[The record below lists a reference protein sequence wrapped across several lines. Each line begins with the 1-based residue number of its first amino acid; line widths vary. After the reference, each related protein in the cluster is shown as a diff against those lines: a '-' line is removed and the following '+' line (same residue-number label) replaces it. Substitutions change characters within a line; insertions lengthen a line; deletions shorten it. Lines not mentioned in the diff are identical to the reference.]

1 MAKALFYGKY
11 GNKNLRKLTT
21 MYGDE
26 TFKNRLFFFKGFI
39 HTAKYLDLK
48 AGAGPEFL
56 NNPDLPKNISAV
68 FKPGN

>member
-1 MAKALFYGKY
+1 
-11 GNKNLRKLTT
+11 